1 MPLIFDGPVTPD
13 DATWFVRQV
22 PTPADHVLAQFVP
35 DKLVEEQTVRL
46 ANVTRVNRTAVFRSF
61 DGNIPQLERD
71 SFTTREVDLLPMS
84 VQGNKGELE
93 RLQLEKARQDG
104 GNTGAI
110 TNAIYNDLESG
121 VRAIRNRV
129 EVARG
134 ELLTTGKITLNENGV
149 SLTADYQVPADHFVA
164 AATPW
169 TTVATAPVVTDLT
182 TWVEK
187 YTKDVGAPP
196 SGMIISRKIAGL
208 LQRNAEFR
216 AYANS
221 VAGTPQIVSRT
232 IVNSVLED
240 FNLPPIAAVYDTVI
254 NVQGVD
260 TRVIPEDRV
269 IFLPPAS
276 SPFAYVAWGIT
287 ATALELVSAAQTD
300 LSFADA
306 PGLTGVVIK
315 DGPPY
320 RETTVVDSLLLP
332 VLERPEALMVADVF

>member
-13 DATWFVRQV
+13 DATYFVRQV
-22 PTPADHVLAQFVP
+22 PTPSDHVLAQFVP
-35 DKLVEEQTVRL
+35 DKLVQEQTIRL
-46 ANVTRVNRTAVFRSF
+46 ANVTRVNRTATFRAF
-61 DGNIPQLERD
+61 DGNIPSLERD
-71 SFTTREVDLLPMS
+71 FVATREVDLLPMS
-84 VQGNKGELE
+84 IQGTKGELE
-93 RLQLEKARQDG
+93 RLQLEKVRQDG
-104 GNTGAI
+104 GNISAI
-110 TNAIYNDLESG
+110 VNAIYNDLEIA
-121 VRAIRNRV
+121 VRSIRNRV

-134 ELLTTGKITLNENGV
+134 ELLTTGKITLAENGV
-149 SLTADYQVPADHFVA
+149 NLTADFQVPADHFVS

-182 TWVEK
+182 TWTEK

-221 VAGTPQIVSRT
+221 VAGTPQIVSKS
-232 IVNSVLED
+232 IVNNILDD

-260 TRVIPEDRV
+260 QRVIPEDRV
-269 IFLPPAS
+269 IFLPPDS

-300 LSFADA
+300 MAFADA
-306 PGLTGVVIK
+306 PGLTGVVVK
-315 DGPPY
+315 SGPPY
-320 RETTVVDSLLLP
+320 KEATLVDSLLLP